1 MRFIEDLCPPA
12 LLYMIFLVIQLGL
25 DASLGMWITMTI
37 KAILG
42 LATVVL
48 LDTLCGIELGVV
60 SWFLVAAPF
69 LITSLA
75 TAIAM
80 STRFDESMLRG
91 VKENFVAK
99 EAVEGDLPAD
109 SNQIQKVKTDSKPK
123 MM

>member
-12 LLYMIFLVIQLGL
+12 LLYMIFLVVQLGL

-48 LDTLCGIELGVV
+48 LDTLCGIELSVV

-80 STRFDESMLRG
+80 STRFDELMLRG
-91 VKENFVAK
+91 VKENFVDK
-99 EAVEGDLPAD
+99 DAVDGDLPAD
-109 SNQIQKVKTDSKPK
+109 SNEIGKVKTDSKPK
-123 MM
+123 MT